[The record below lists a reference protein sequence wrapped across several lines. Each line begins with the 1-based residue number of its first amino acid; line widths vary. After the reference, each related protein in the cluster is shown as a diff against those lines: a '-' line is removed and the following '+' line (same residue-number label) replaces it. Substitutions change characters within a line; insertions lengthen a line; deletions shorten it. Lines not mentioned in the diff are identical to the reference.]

1 MVFGASI
8 LLIRKM
14 MEMTERSK
22 GDWYRE
28 LYRLANS
35 LYPVLNEEL
44 FERKVKRIA
53 QHLETD
59 PAGLKGYLSEEEY
72 HYYEPIRDATGQL
85 VECFKEKGKECINE
99 YVYLVFV
106 SLQNKPPRINIPAL

>member
-1 MVFGASI
+1 
-8 LLIRKM
+8 
-14 MEMTERSK
+14 MTERSK

-28 LYRLANS
+28 LYRLASS
-35 LYPVLNEEL
+35 LYPVLNEDL

-59 PAGLKGYLSEEEY
+59 PAQLKGYLSEAEGN
-72 HYYEPIRDATGQL
+72 YYGPIKDATEQL
-85 VECFKEKGKECINE
+85 VQCFEEKGKDCISE

-106 SLQNKPPRINIPAL
+106 SLQNKPPRINIPVL